1 MFPLTH
7 SLVRASSIRG
17 AFSNYHQGGR
27 LLIIGGGGGGR
38 RIQTSSDRG
47 GLIESTP
54 RNVWVLVVPGGVVKN
69 WRFHASNVRTPP
81 PPPRRKEWMVPRDC
95 KIWLNYCMDH
105 DPWRSSDWG
114 LGWHPHGAIL
124 SILYSTDPDRG
135 FLLLSEEEKNFT
147 CWLLL
152 GNAGYFQEIS
162 MNF

>member
-81 PPPRRKEWMVPRDC
+81 LPPVVINEW
-95 KIWLNYCMDH
+95 
-105 DPWRSSDWG
+105 S
-114 LGWHPHGAIL
+114 LGIVKFG
-124 SILYSTDPDRG
+124 SIIAWTMIPDDQVI
-135 FLLLSEEEKNFT
+135 E
-147 CWLLL
+147 
-152 GNAGYFQEIS
+152 A
-162 MNF
+162 